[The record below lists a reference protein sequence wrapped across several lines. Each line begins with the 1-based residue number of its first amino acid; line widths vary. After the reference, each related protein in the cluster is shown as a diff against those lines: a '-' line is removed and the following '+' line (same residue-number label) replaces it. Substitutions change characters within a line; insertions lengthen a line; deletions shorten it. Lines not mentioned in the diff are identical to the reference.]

1 MCSAALVHS
10 KVHSKALY
18 YSNAGF
24 RKIGPQGCEGTI
36 EACKS
41 VCSSRVGSCYIGEAL
56 TEIWQHSAS

>member
-1 MCSAALVHS
+1 MGSAALVHS

-24 RKIGPQGCEGTI
+24 KKIEPQGCKGTI

-41 VCSSRVGSCYIGEAL
+41 VCSSRVGSCYIGQAL
-56 TEIWQHSAS
+56 IEIWQHSVS